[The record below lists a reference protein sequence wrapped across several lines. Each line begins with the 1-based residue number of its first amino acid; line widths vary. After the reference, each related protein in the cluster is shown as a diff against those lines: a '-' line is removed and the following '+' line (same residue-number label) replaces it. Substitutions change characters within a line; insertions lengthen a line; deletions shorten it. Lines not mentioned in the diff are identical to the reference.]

1 MFEPWMLGAI
11 DEAGYNGIRDEHRN
25 AVAREILSSGLTEVS
40 RSDFDRACRRCG
52 IDSNNFTQRDLD
64 LLQDML
70 ND

>member
-25 AVAREILSSGLTEVS
+25 AVAREILNSGLTEVS
-40 RSDFDRACRRCG
+40 RSDFDRACRCCG
-52 IDSNNFTQRDLD
+52 IDSNSFTQHDLD